1 MEHLTEA
8 VIISGFS
15 SRLSGYELYDHFR
28 KISRSG
34 DYIFLYAI
42 LNTSQSAAKYYRY
55 EPAARGSIV
64 LDIDI
69 GAREGETKF
78 LLQLG
83 AMEGNVS
90 NRMLHMEKEK
100 IVNVIRSFRGIH
112 LHDSLEHIN
121 GQSQP
126 SKPFFIWK
134 DTAVP
139 SQG

>member
-1 MEHLTEA
+1 MEYLTEA

-55 EPAARGSIV
+55 EPAAGGSIV

-69 GAREGETKF
+69 GAREGETEF

-100 IVNVIRSFRGIH
+100 ILNVIRSFRGIH

-121 GQSQP
+121 DQSQP
-126 SKPFFIWK
+126 SRPFIWK